1 MQVEAGRGRQPSCSP
16 LAATSLYL
24 KLFIFKHL
32 GPCTEADAV
41 TVSVTTSWPV
51 IGGLYLFHE
60 VWTLPFLPTPF
71 LLLIKPNFISE
82 QSIFPEQ
89 KAQMLHLDKAE
100 TKPLFCQKYPF
111 HFSFC
116 PASHQI
122 KSTLTN
128 IVTHPRSTFFGKQ
141 SVRYKKH
148 HPAPSV
154 CHKHT
159 GRGAGASRSP
169 SLTVSTALPAHPG
182 TDSPNELSQPL
193 SHHCYWWLC
202 ACFSC
207 ALVGSNLPSLQ
218 ELLLQPG
225 AAHAQPNAQ
234 PFRKHFSTWLCTGRE
249 HRERVWSHGAPGW
262 GLSLPLAMHLQSCCT
277 RDTRSHLSCS
287 PVQFNY
293 QLGSSPAK
301 YKKSTHCSCLG
312 VSLPC

>member
-16 LAATSLYL
+16 LATTSLYL
-24 KLFIFKHL
+24 KLFIFKDL
-32 GPCTEADAV
+32 GLCTEADAV
-41 TVSVTTSWPV
+41 IVPVTTSWP
-51 IGGLYLFHE
+51 GTRGLYLFHE

-71 LLLIKPNFISE
+71 LLLIKPSFISE

-159 GRGAGASRSP
+159 GRGAGASPSP
-169 SLTVSTALPAHPG
+169 CLTVSTALPVHPG

-207 ALVGSNLPSLQ
+207 ALVGSNLPSPQ

-225 AAHAQPNAQ
+225 AAHGEPNAQ
-234 PFRKHFSTWLCTGRE
+234 PNPSGSTFPPGCAQAESTGRGFGPME
-249 HRERVWSHGAPGW
+249 
-262 GLSLPLAMHLQSCCT
+262 LLAGDCPCHWPCTSKAAAQETLAATYLAAQCNLIINLEALQQSI
-277 RDTRSHLSCS
+277 
-287 PVQFNY
+287 
-293 QLGSSPAK
+293 
-301 YKKSTHCSCLG
+301 KSQPIA
-312 VSLPC
+312 VV